1 MNSVNSVTLIGNLCA
16 DVDMKYTP
24 SGTGLANLRIAT
36 NENWVD
42 SKTGEK
48 KTRAEFHR
56 VTVWNTK
63 LAENCAKYLSKG
75 RLVHI
80 VGKLSTRKYVD
91 KENVTRWVTEIFAQ
105 QVNFLG
111 SRPKTDGQP
120 VAPQVAS
127 DGVDSTD
134 IPL

>member
-1 MNSVNSVTLIGNLCA
+1 
-16 DVDMKYTP
+16 
-24 SGTGLANLRIAT
+24 
-36 NENWVD
+36 VD

-111 SRPKTDGQP
+111 SRPKTADGQP
-120 VAPQVAS
+120 VVPSQSVS
-127 DGVDSTD
+127 QEIQDTD